1 MIERAIAPF
10 TSTKPD
16 GMGLGLSLCRS
27 IVEAHGGQAFDRRR
41 PDRRQSRLHACAL
54 RKWSPMPSDAIALI
68 DDDAAV
74 LDSLRMV
81 LANRG
86 MQVEC
91 FSSAEA
97 FLARAESP
105 PDCIVSDVRMPGLSG
120 LELQNELR
128 ARAVGTP
135 LILIT
140 GHGDIAMAV
149 RAIKAGAFEFIE
161 KPFDNEVLLDA
172 IHRAVASR
180 SARADAAKTGSPNWA
195 ARARELSLR
204 QRQVMGLVAQGLSNK
219 EIALKL
225 GLSPRTVENYRAWV
239 MEKMGARN
247 LAELVRMVVVLETGV
262 RSHS

>member
-1 MIERAIAPF
+1 
-10 TSTKPD
+10 
-16 GMGLGLSLCRS
+16 
-27 IVEAHGGQAFDRRR
+27 
-41 PDRRQSRLHACAL
+41 
-54 RKWSPMPSDAIALI
+54 MPSDIIALI

-86 MQVEC
+86 MRAEC
-91 FSSAEA
+91 FSSAES
-97 FLARAESP
+97 FLARTDAP
-105 PDCIVSDVRMPGLSG
+105 PACIVSDVRMPGLSG

-128 ARAVGTP
+128 ARAVGAP

-172 IHRAVASR
+172 ISRAIASQ
-180 SARADAAKTGSPNWA
+180 AREQTHQERIADWA

-204 QRQVMGLVAQGLSNK
+204 QHQVMGLVVQGLSNK

-225 GLSPRTVENYRAWV
+225 ALSPRTVENYRAWV

-247 LAELVRMVVVLETGV
+247 LADLVRIAVVLEDNGISAFDRAGV
-262 RSHS
+262 RS